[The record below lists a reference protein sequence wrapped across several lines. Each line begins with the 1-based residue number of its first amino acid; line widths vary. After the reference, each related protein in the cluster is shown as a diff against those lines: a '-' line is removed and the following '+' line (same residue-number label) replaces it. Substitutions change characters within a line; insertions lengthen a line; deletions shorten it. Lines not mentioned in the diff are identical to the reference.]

1 MAKYECTV
9 CGFIYDEEKEDK
21 KWDQLPEDWVC
32 PKCGANKSS
41 FKQIAEVETKDRVK
55 KKVKCRV
62 CGYIMDEEH
71 LGDVCPACGAPK
83 TAFQPYVDKV
93 PAKRRKILNLHL
105 HSMAVHFP
113 QAFSVLM
120 LFLSVIVFFLQDPLK
135 SEFMATFKILSIF
148 LPFSV
153 AASIISGIIDG
164 KTRFKRITTPIL
176 KRKIMVAALFLIYSI
191 GVLMILNFSN
201 LQFLWQWVLVVLNVP
216 CVLSSIFLGYNGG
229 RLSGL
234 EMS

>member
-1 MAKYECTV
+1 MAKYECTK

-21 KWDQLPEDWVC
+21 KWDPLQDDWVC

-41 FKQIAEVETKDRVK
+41 FKHVAEVETGDIVK
-55 KKVKCRV
+55 KKMKCRV
-62 CGYIMDEEH
+62 CGFIMDEEH
-71 LGDVCPACGAPK
+71 LGDVCPACGVPK
-83 TAFQPYVDKV
+83 TAFQPYVDRV
-93 PAKRRKILNLHL
+93 SAKRRKILNLHL
-105 HSMAVHFP
+105 HSMTVHFP

-120 LFLSVIVFFLQDPLK
+120 LFLSVMVFFLHDPLK
-135 SEFMATFKILSIF
+135 SHFMATFKILSIF

-153 AASIISGIIDG
+153 AASIISGIIEG

-176 KRKIMVAALFLIYSI
+176 KRKIMAAVFFLVFSI
-191 GVLMILNFSN
+191 GVLLILNFSN
-201 LQFLWQWVLVVLNVP
+201 LQFLWQWLLVALNVP

-234 EMS
+234 EMP